1 MAGSKSPRARLLH
14 IRDEIDGVAMIVRNL
29 SFAQYQGSY
38 LHRRAVERAVQIVSE
53 AAKAL
58 SPDYLA
64 KYPNA
69 PWTSHCR
76 DRQYLA
82 ARVPAPRRQAA
93 LGNSDR
99 SPAQIAADRDANA
112 GGTRQITR
120 CVRLQPLRLISS
132 VCRSAD
138 PCNADS
144 RTASLTLTA
153 LLIRRRLLAFLRFET
168 PNNISRPIPGQH
180 LGGVGLLAAFELLDL
195 LGAAFL
201 IDQ

>member
-1 MAGSKSPRARLLH
+1 MMAGSKSPRARLLH

-38 LHRRAVERAVQIVSE
+38 LHRRAVERAAQIVSE

-64 KYPNA
+64 KSPMRHGL
-69 PWTSHCR
+69 HCR

-120 CVRLQPLRLISS
+120 CVRLLPPSADQLSLPIRRPLQRGLTNRKPDPHRSIDPSPASGCPPLR
-132 VCRSAD
+132 D
-138 PCNADS
+138 
-144 RTASLTLTA
+144 T
-153 LLIRRRLLAFLRFET
+153 
-168 PNNISRPIPGQH
+168 Q
-180 LGGVGLLAAFELLDL
+180 
-195 LGAAFL
+195 
-201 IDQ
+201 